1 MRRIT
6 AWILSIALLAP
17 ATLSW
22 AASASLELSSQADLS
37 KSRRWL
43 ALGNGGWVSVA
54 GGQLDFLSPAGKRQ
68 RRLNLRG
75 NEYLFGEFGSR
86 FVGVIAFADRQPQTL
101 SAVTFDLFD
110 VDGTQVVRLNKPSFA
125 SAIVSPEG
133 NAFVG
138 VDGAEGLPKTTLRFY
153 TADGKLHETIDVAR
167 FEGGEFTRDGSH
179 VFFKSADSG
188 LQVCTMKGEQL
199 GTFGPADRWAASR
212 DGSVVV
218 IARGQRLMFYH
229 DGKLIQTLTWGTSD
243 RPIRALALSPNGLHA
258 AAISNDHA
266 AVIDVSSATVLWET
280 DTGDPQWNLR
290 SVDLINDARLV
301 ALGLD
306 YDPGPLAE
314 GRHNQSRCL
323 LFDRTGQLLDT
334 QNETPSKW
342 GAVFPMVKFTGN
354 GTSLLFI
361 NRDKFRTFQVNL
373 GP

>member
-1 MRRIT
+1 MRRF
-6 AWILSIALLAP
+6 AAVILTIIVLAAAVP
-17 ATLSW
+17 AW
-22 AASASLELSSQADLS
+22 AATASLKLSSKADLA

-43 ALGNGGWVSVA
+43 VLGNAGWVSVA
-54 GGQLDFLSPAGKRQ
+54 GGQLDFLSPKGQRQ

-86 FVGVIAFADRQPQTL
+86 YVGVIAFADRQPKTL

-110 VDGTQVVRLNKPSFA
+110 AAGTQKVRLNKPPFA
-125 SAIVSPEG
+125 SVIVSPEG

-153 TADGKLHETIDVAR
+153 SADGKLHEAMDVAR

-188 LQVCTMKGEQL
+188 LQVCTARGDQV
-199 GTFGPADRWAASR
+199 GTYGRADRWAASR

-218 IARGQRLMFYH
+218 LQRGDRLMFYH
-229 DGKLIQTLTWGTSD
+229 DGKLIQTLTWDASQGTV
-243 RPIRALALSPNGLHA
+243 RGLALSPNGLHA
-258 AAISNDHA
+258 AAISERHA
-266 AVIDVSSATVLWET
+266 AVIDVSSATILWET
-280 DTGDPQWNLR
+280 DTGDPLWNLR

-306 YDPGPLAE
+306 YDPGPPAAD
-314 GRHNQSRCL
+314 RHTQSRCL

-334 QNETPSKW
+334 QSETPTKW
-342 GAVFPMVKFTGN
+342 GAVFPMVKFADTG
-354 GTSLLFI
+354 GSLLFI
-361 NRDKFRTFQVNL
+361 NRDNFRAFQIDL
-373 GP
+373 DQ